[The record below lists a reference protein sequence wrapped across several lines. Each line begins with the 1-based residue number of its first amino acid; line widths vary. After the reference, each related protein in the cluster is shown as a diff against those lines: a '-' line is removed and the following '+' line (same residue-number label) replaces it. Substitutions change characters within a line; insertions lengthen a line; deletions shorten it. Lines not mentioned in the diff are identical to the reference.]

1 MSKPPYLSKCLMKS
15 QLLVMICLA
24 VAAPV
29 ALAQSKVELYGIV
42 DAGVTRVSGLKGGAV
57 TQLASGVMEG
67 SRIGLRGQEDL
78 GNGYRAIFTMENRL
92 EVDTGG
98 ISNRPPSRNQ
108 VPDRATYARYLLP
121 SLPTLQQN
129 ALQPVLNRVSD
140 ALGSQVGINVRSD
153 GPAFFDRQI
162 YLGLVTPVGAVLAGR
177 MYTPGYELVGTF
189 DALNA
194 QSSLASGQIAA
205 VPYAVDIRVSNAL
218 AYRVQTDTI
227 TAALMVAFG
236 EKAIDTGRFVGGL
249 AMYRNEAYGFGVAY
263 NQRDNENGQRSLTS
277 TVVGGYLSVGSGRL
291 HASAAAIHDKHPS
304 LVSGIGAQ
312 VTPLVGPTLAG
323 LIQEAYT
330 DAVRQDA
337 TLWHLGYRHQLRA
350 TTFYV
355 AYNVYNDLRAANAD
369 VASYGAA
376 CTYALSKRTDMS
388 VVVTHFNN
396 TGLGQAAPG
405 GGGYLGGVTARAGVD
420 STSVAL
426 GVRHRF

>member
-1 MSKPPYLSKCLMKS
+1 MTSR
-15 QLLVMICLA
+15 LLVTTCLT
-24 VAAPV
+24 AATTV
-29 ALAQSKVELYGIV
+29 SVAQSKVELYGIV
-42 DAGVTRVSGLKGGAV
+42 DAGVTRVSGLKGGSV
-57 TQLASGVMEG
+57 TQLVSGVMEG
-67 SRIGLRGQEDL
+67 SRIGVRGQEDL
-78 GNGYRAIFTMENRL
+78 GEGYRAIFTMENRL

-108 VPDRATYARYLLP
+108 LPDRATYARYLLP
-121 SLPTLQQN
+121 SLPTVQQS

-140 ALGSQVGINVRSD
+140 ALGTQVGINVRSD

-162 YLGLVTPVGAVLAGR
+162 FVGLVTPVGAVLAGR

-227 TAALMVAFG
+227 TASLMVGFG
-236 EKAIDTGRFVGGL
+236 EKAVDTGRFIGGM
-249 AMYRNEAYGFGVAY
+249 AMYRNETFGLGVAY

-277 TVVGGYLSVGSGRL
+277 TVVGAYLTVGSGRL
-291 HASAAAIHDKHPS
+291 HATAAAIRDRHPS
-304 LVSGIGAQ
+304 AVSGIAAQ
-312 VTPLVGPTLAG
+312 ITNLVGPTLAS

-330 DAVRQDA
+330 DSVRQDA
-337 TLWHLGYRHQLRA
+337 ALWHLGYRHRA
-350 TTFYV
+350 GAATFYT
-355 AYNVYNDLRAANAD
+355 AYNKYNDLRAANAD
-369 VASYGAA
+369 VASYGVA
-376 CTYALSKRTDMS
+376 CTYALSKRTDVS
-388 VVVTHFNN
+388 AVVTHFNN

-405 GGGYLGGVTARAGVD
+405 GGGYLGGVTARAGAD
-420 STSVAL
+420 STSLAL

>member
-1 MSKPPYLSKCLMKS
+1 MKS
-15 QLLVMICLA
+15 RLLVMTCLA
-24 VAAPV
+24 ATAT
-29 ALAQSKVELYGIV
+29 AGWAQSKVELYGIV
-42 DAGVTRVSGLKGGAV
+42 DAGVTQVSGLKGGSI

-67 SRIGLRGQEDL
+67 SRFGVRGQEDL
-78 GNGYRAIFTMENRL
+78 GDGYRAIFTLENRF

-108 VPDRATYARYLLP
+108 LPDRATFARYLLP
-121 SLPTLQQN
+121 SLSTGQQN
-129 ALQPVLNRVSD
+129 ALQPVLNRVSN
-140 ALGSQVGINVRSD
+140 ALGTQVGINVRSD
-153 GPAFFDRQI
+153 GPAFFDRQA

-194 QSSLASGQIAA
+194 QSSLSSGQIAA
-205 VPYAVDIRVSNAL
+205 VPYAVDIRASNAV
-218 AYRVQTDTI
+218 AYRIQKDAV
-227 TAALMVAFG
+227 TASLMVGFG
-236 EKAIDTGRFVGGL
+236 EKAFDTGRFIGGL
-249 AMYRNEAYGFGVAY
+249 AMYRNEAFGVGVAY

-277 TVVGGYLSVGSGRL
+277 TVLGAYLTVGAGRL

-312 VTPLVGPTLAG
+312 VAPLVGPTLAG
-323 LIQEAYT
+323 LIQAAYT

-337 TLWHLGYRHQLRA
+337 TLWHLGYRHQLGSA
-350 TTFYV
+350 TYYA
-355 AYNVYNDLRAANAD
+355 AYNVYNDVRAANAD
-369 VASYGAA
+369 VASYGVA
-376 CTYALSKRTDMS
+376 CSYALSKRTDVS
-388 VVVTHFNN
+388 AVVTHFNN

-405 GGGYLGGVTARAGVD
+405 GGGYLGGVTARAGLD

>member
-1 MSKPPYLSKCLMKS
+1 MKCRLLLMTWLTTS
-15 QLLVMICLA
+15 SNACM
-24 VAAPV
+24 
-29 ALAQSKVELYGIV
+29 AQSKVELYGIV

-57 TQLASGVMEG
+57 NQLVSGVMEG

-78 GNGYRAIFTMENRL
+78 GDGYRAIFTLENRL

-108 VPDRATYARYLLP
+108 LPDRVTYARYLLP
-121 SLPTLQQN
+121 SLPVVQQN
-129 ALQPVLNRVSD
+129 VLQPVLKRVSD
-140 ALGSQVGINVRSD
+140 ALGAQVGINVRSD
-153 GPAFFDRQI
+153 GSAFFDRQA
-162 YLGLVTPVGAVLAGR
+162 YAGLVTPVGAVLAGR

-205 VPYAVDIRVSNAL
+205 VPYAVDIRVSNAV
-218 AYRVQTDTI
+218 AYRVQTETI
-227 TAALMVAFG
+227 TASLMVGFG
-236 EKAIDTGRFVGGL
+236 EKAVDTGRFMGGMV
-249 AMYRNEAYGFGVAY
+249 MYRNETFGLGVAY

-277 TVVGGYLSVGSGRL
+277 TVVGAHLQVGSGRL
-291 HASAAAIHDKHPS
+291 HASAAAIHDRHPS
-304 LVSGIGAQ
+304 AVSGIAAQ
-312 VTPLVGPTLAG
+312 ITTLVGPEMAG

-337 TLWHLGYRHQLRA
+337 VLWHLGYRHRTGA
-350 TTFYV
+350 ATFYA
-355 AYNVYNDLRAANAD
+355 AYNKYNDLRAANAD
-369 VASYGAA
+369 VASYGVA
-376 CTYALSKRTDMS
+376 CTYALSKRTDVS
-388 VVVTHFNN
+388 AVVTRFNN

-405 GGGYLGGVTARAGVD
+405 GGGYLGGVTARAGAD

>member
-1 MSKPPYLSKCLMKS
+1 MKS
-15 QLLVMICLA
+15 RLLVMTCLA
-24 VAAPV
+24 TASTLSV
-29 ALAQSKVELYGIV
+29 AQSKVELYGIV
-42 DAGVTRVSGLKGGAV
+42 DAGVTRVSGLKGGSV

-67 SRIGLRGQEDL
+67 SRIGVRGQEDL
-78 GNGYRAIFTMENRL
+78 GDGYRAIFTMENRL

-108 VPDRATYARYLLP
+108 LPDRATYARYLLP
-121 SLPTLQQN
+121 SLPTVQQN

-140 ALGSQVGINVRSD
+140 ALGTQVGINVRSD

-162 YLGLVTPVGAVLAGR
+162 FVGLVTPVGALLAGR

-227 TAALMVAFG
+227 TASLMVGFG
-236 EKAIDTGRFVGGL
+236 EKAVDTGRFIGGM
-249 AMYRNEAYGFGVAY
+249 AMYRNETFGIGVAY

-277 TVVGGYLSVGSGRL
+277 TVVGAHLQVGAGRL
-291 HASAAAIHDKHPS
+291 HASAAAINDRHPS
-304 LVSGIGAQ
+304 AVSGIAAQ
-312 VTPLVGPTLAG
+312 ITPLVGPTLAS

-337 TLWHLGYRHQLRA
+337 TLWHLGYRHRA
-350 TTFYV
+350 GAATLYA

-369 VASYGAA
+369 VASYGVA
-376 CTYALSKRTDMS
+376 CSYALSKRTDVS
-388 VVVTHFNN
+388 AVVTHFNN

-405 GGGYLGGVTARAGVD
+405 GGGYLGGVTARAGAD
-420 STSVAL
+420 STSLAL

>member
-1 MSKPPYLSKCLMKS
+1 MKS
-15 QLLVMICLA
+15 RLLVMTCLA
-24 VAAPV
+24 AA
-29 ALAQSKVELYGIV
+29 ATASWAQSKVELYGIV
-42 DAGVTRVSGLKGGAV
+42 DAGVTQVSGLKGGSV

-67 SRIGLRGQEDL
+67 SRIGVRGQEDL
-78 GNGYRAIFTMENRL
+78 GDGYRAIFTLENRL

-108 VPDRATYARYLLP
+108 LPDRATYARYLLP
-121 SLPTLQQN
+121 SLPKGQQDL
-129 ALQPVLNRVSD
+129 LQPVLDRVSN
-140 ALGSQVGINVRSD
+140 ALGTQVGINVRSD
-153 GPAFFDRQI
+153 GPAFFDRQA

-205 VPYAVDIRVSNAL
+205 VPYAVDIRVSNAV

-227 TAALMVAFG
+227 TAAVMGGFG
-236 EKAIDTGRFVGGL
+236 EKAFDTGHFIGGL
-249 AMYRNEAYGFGVAY
+249 AMYRNDAFGVGVAY

-277 TVVGGYLSVGSGRL
+277 TVLGAYLTVGQGRL
-291 HASAAAIHDKHPS
+291 HASAAAIHDNHPS
-304 LVSGIGAQ
+304 LVSSIGAQ
-312 VTPLVGPTLAG
+312 ITPLVGAALAS
-323 LIQEAYT
+323 LIQAAYT

-337 TLWHLGYRHQLRA
+337 TLWHLGYRHHFGPA
-350 TTFYV
+350 TFYA

-369 VASYGAA
+369 VASYGVA
-376 CTYALSKRTDMS
+376 CSYALSKRTDVS
-388 VVVTHFNN
+388 AVVTHFNN

-405 GGGYLGGVTARAGVD
+405 GGGYLGGVTARAGLD

>member
-1 MSKPPYLSKCLMKS
+1 MKCRLLLMT
-15 QLLVMICLA
+15 CLA
-24 VAAPV
+24 TAGSACM
-29 ALAQSKVELYGIV
+29 AQSKLELYGIA

-57 TQLASGVMEG
+57 NQLVSGVMEG

-78 GNGYRAIFTMENRL
+78 GDGYRAIFTLENRL

-108 VPDRATYARYLLP
+108 LPDRATYARYLLP
-121 SLPTLQQN
+121 SLPVVQQN
-129 ALQPVLNRVSD
+129 VLQPVLNRVSD
-140 ALGSQVGINVRSD
+140 ALGAQVGINVRSD
-153 GPAFFDRQI
+153 GSAFFDRQA
-162 YLGLVTPVGAVLAGR
+162 YAGLVTPVGAVLAGR

-227 TAALMVAFG
+227 TASLMVGFG
-236 EKAIDTGRFVGGL
+236 EKAVDTGRFIGGM
-249 AMYRNEAYGFGVAY
+249 AMYRNETFGLGVAY

-277 TVVGGYLSVGSGRL
+277 TVVGAHLQVGSGRL
-291 HASAAAIHDKHPS
+291 HASAAAIHDRHPS
-304 LVSGIGAQ
+304 AVSGIAAQ
-312 VTPLVGPTLAG
+312 ITTLVGPILAS

-337 TLWHLGYRHQLRA
+337 VLWHLGYRHRA
-350 TTFYV
+350 GAATLYT
-355 AYNVYNDLRAANAD
+355 AYNKYNDLRAANAD
-369 VASYGAA
+369 VASYGVA
-376 CTYALSKRTDMS
+376 CTYALSKRTDVS
-388 VVVTHFNN
+388 AVVTHFNN

-405 GGGYLGGVTARAGVD
+405 GGGYLGGVTARAGAD

>member
-1 MSKPPYLSKCLMKS
+1 MKS
-15 QLLVMICLA
+15 RLLVMTCLA
-24 VAAPV
+24 AATT
-29 ALAQSKVELYGIV
+29 ASEAQSKVELYGIV

-67 SRIGLRGQEDL
+67 SRIGVRGQEDL
-78 GNGYRAIFTMENRL
+78 GDGYRAIFTLENRL

-108 VPDRATYARYLLP
+108 LPDRATYARYLLP
-121 SLPTLQQN
+121 SLPTVQQN
-129 ALQPVLNRVSD
+129 ALQPVLDRVSN
-140 ALGSQVGINVRSD
+140 ALGTQVGINVRSD
-153 GPAFFDRQI
+153 GPAFFDRQA

-177 MYTPGYELVGTF
+177 MYTPGYELVGSF

-227 TAALMVAFG
+227 TASVMAGFG
-236 EKAIDTGRFVGGL
+236 EKAFDTGRFIGGL
-249 AMYRNEAYGFGVAY
+249 AMYRTDAFGVGLAY
-263 NQRDNENGQRSLTS
+263 NQRHNENGQRSLTS
-277 TVVGGYLSVGSGRL
+277 TVVGAYLTVGAGRL
-291 HASAAAIHDKHPS
+291 HASAAAIHDHHPA

-323 LIQEAYT
+323 LIQAAYT
-330 DAVRQDA
+330 DAVRQEA
-337 TLWHLGYRHQLRA
+337 TLWHLGYRHHFGP
-350 TTFYV
+350 TTLYV
-355 AYNVYNDLRAANAD
+355 AYNAYNDVRAANAD
-369 VASYGAA
+369 VASYGVA
-376 CTYALSKRTDMS
+376 CSYALSKRTDMS
-388 VVVTHFNN
+388 AVVTHFNN

-405 GGGYLGGVTARAGVD
+405 GGGYLGGVTARAGAD

>member
-1 MSKPPYLSKCLMKS
+1 MKS
-15 QLLVMICLA
+15 RLLVMTC
-24 VAAPV
+24 VTAATTASV
-29 ALAQSKVELYGIV
+29 AQSKVELYGIV
-42 DAGVTRVSGLKGGAV
+42 DAGVTRVSGLKGGSV

-67 SRIGLRGQEDL
+67 SRIGVRGQEDL
-78 GNGYRAIFTMENRL
+78 GDGYRAIFTMENRL

-108 VPDRATYARYLLP
+108 LPDRATYARYLLP
-121 SLPTLQQN
+121 SLPTVQQN

-140 ALGSQVGINVRSD
+140 ALGTQVGINVRSD

-162 YLGLVTPVGAVLAGR
+162 FVGLVTPVGAVLAGR

-227 TAALMVAFG
+227 TVALMAGFG
-236 EKAIDTGRFVGGL
+236 EKAFDTGRFIGGM
-249 AMYRNEAYGFGVAY
+249 AMYRNEAFGLGVAY

-277 TVVGGYLSVGSGRL
+277 TVVGAYLTVGAGRL

-312 VTPLVGPTLAG
+312 ITPLVGPTLAG

-337 TLWHLGYRHQLRA
+337 TLWHLGYRHHLGSA
-350 TTFYV
+350 TFYA
-355 AYNVYNDLRAANAD
+355 AYNVYNDLRAPNAD
-369 VASYGAA
+369 VASYGVA
-376 CTYALSKRTDMS
+376 CSYALSKRTDVS
-388 VVVTHFNN
+388 AVVTHFNN

-405 GGGYLGGVTARAGVD
+405 GGGYLGGVTARAGAD

>member
-1 MSKPPYLSKCLMKS
+1 MKCRLLLMTWLTTS
-15 QLLVMICLA
+15 SNACM
-24 VAAPV
+24 
-29 ALAQSKVELYGIV
+29 AQSKVELYGIV

-57 TQLASGVMEG
+57 NQLVSGVMEG

-78 GNGYRAIFTMENRL
+78 GDGYRAIFTLENRL

-108 VPDRATYARYLLP
+108 LPDRVTYARYLLP
-121 SLPTLQQN
+121 SLPVVQQN
-129 ALQPVLNRVSD
+129 VLQPVLKRVSD
-140 ALGSQVGINVRSD
+140 ALGAQVGINVRSD
-153 GPAFFDRQI
+153 GSAFFDRQA
-162 YLGLVTPVGAVLAGR
+162 YAGLVTPVGAVLAGR

-227 TAALMVAFG
+227 TASLMVGFG
-236 EKAIDTGRFVGGL
+236 EKAVDTGRFMGGMV
-249 AMYRNEAYGFGVAY
+249 MYRNETFGLGVAY

-277 TVVGGYLSVGSGRL
+277 TVVGAHLQVGSGRL
-291 HASAAAIHDKHPS
+291 HASAAAIHDRHPS
-304 LVSGIGAQ
+304 AVSGIAAQ
-312 VTPLVGPTLAG
+312 ITTLVGPEMAG

-337 TLWHLGYRHQLRA
+337 VLWHLGYRHRTGA
-350 TTFYV
+350 ATFYA
-355 AYNVYNDLRAANAD
+355 AYNKYNDLRAANAD
-369 VASYGAA
+369 VASYGVA
-376 CTYALSKRTDMS
+376 CTYALSKRTDVS
-388 VVVTHFNN
+388 AVVTRFNN

-405 GGGYLGGVTARAGVD
+405 GGGYLGGVTARAGAD

>member
-1 MSKPPYLSKCLMKS
+1 MKS
-15 QLLVMICLA
+15 RLLVMTCLA
-24 VAAPV
+24 TASTVSV
-29 ALAQSKVELYGIV
+29 AQSKVELYGIV
-42 DAGVTRVSGLKGGAV
+42 DAGVTQVSGLKGGSV

-67 SRIGLRGQEDL
+67 SRIGVRGQEDL
-78 GNGYRAIFTMENRL
+78 GDGYRAIFTMENRL

-108 VPDRATYARYLLP
+108 LPDRATYARYLLP
-121 SLPTLQQN
+121 SLPTVQQN

-140 ALGSQVGINVRSD
+140 ALGTQVGINVRSD

-162 YLGLVTPVGAVLAGR
+162 FVGLVTPVGALLAGR

-227 TAALMVAFG
+227 TASLMVGFG
-236 EKAIDTGRFVGGL
+236 EKAVDTGRFIGGM
-249 AMYRNEAYGFGVAY
+249 AMYRNETFGIGVAY

-277 TVVGGYLSVGSGRL
+277 TVVGAHLQVGAGRL
-291 HASAAAIHDKHPS
+291 HASAAAINDRHPS
-304 LVSGIGAQ
+304 AVSGIAAQ
-312 VTPLVGPTLAG
+312 ITPLVGPTLAS

-337 TLWHLGYRHQLRA
+337 TLWHLGYRHRA
-350 TTFYV
+350 GAATLYA

-369 VASYGAA
+369 VASYGVA
-376 CTYALSKRTDMS
+376 CSYALSKRTDVS
-388 VVVTHFNN
+388 AVVTHFNN

-405 GGGYLGGVTARAGVD
+405 GGGYLGGVTARAGAD
-420 STSVAL
+420 STSLAL